1 MKIGICVVS
10 LIFATCINLH
20 AQKVLINDDATIQ
33 ITIDSTGYSESHPQ
47 DIPDETGLFLYSAN
61 GREALRIYGSA
72 RVLALWENKKNFHA
86 YDLTQPTIPTG
97 VDDYYYPHSIAS
109 INMSRLGF
117 DAMISSEKFSDM
129 LIRIELDWKGDSEKL
144 RIRHMF
150 LRTEHWLIGQ
160 SWSSFNNVDYLIQA
174 IDGRFMGG
182 AVGTRPVQIR
192 YYNQTGQWK
201 YQVSAEYNNPK
212 LIQPETLGAESKIR
226 IPGFAGKVGFK
237 TQSFEIMLAGVL
249 RMNSLQFTSD
259 DKGSQS
265 EIGYGGLI
273 AAKLHLNERNRFMMS
288 ASGGTGMGGFMGD
301 FAFVEI
307 DLAYNPGTQR
317 FENMAVY
324 AALLGFEHDWSKN
337 FTSAIGGSI
346 LGSEEKSFF
355 DGGYFVS
362 GSKVIANLFYKPVSR
377 LGHLSVGVEIE
388 YAERRNIST
397 PSNNTIR
404 ASSLLIYNF

>member
-1 MKIGICVVS
+1 MKNIVLIIS
-10 LIFATCINLH
+10 LIFVTCINLL
-20 AQKVLINDDATIQ
+20 AQKVLIHGDSTIQ
-33 ITIDSTGYSESHPQ
+33 ITIDSTGYLESHPL
-47 DIPDETGLFLYSAN
+47 DIPDETGLFIYSAN
-61 GREALRIYGSA
+61 GREALRIYGSL
-72 RVLALWENKKNFHA
+72 RLLAVSENKKNFHP

-97 VDDYYYPHSIAS
+97 DNDYYYPNSTAS

-117 DAMISSEKFSDM
+117 DAMIGSKKLSDM
-129 LIRIELDWKGDSEKL
+129 LIRIELDWKGDTEKF
-144 RIRHMF
+144 RVRHLF
-150 LRTEHWLIGQ
+150 LRSEHWLIGK
-160 SWSSFNNVDYLIQA
+160 SWSSFSNVDYLTQA
-174 IDGRFMGG
+174 IDGRLMGG
-182 AVGTRPVQIR
+182 AVGSRPVQIR
-192 YYNQTGQWK
+192 YYNQSGHWK
-201 YQVSAEYNNPK
+201 YQFSAEYLKPS
-212 LIQPETLGAESKIR
+212 LIQHDTVGAESTTL
-226 IPGFAGKVGFK
+226 IPGFAGKASYK
-237 TQSFEIMLAGVL
+237 TKSIDIMVAGVL

-259 DKGSQS
+259 DKGRQS

-288 ASGGTGMGGFMGD
+288 ASGGTGMGGYMGD

-307 DLAYNPGTQR
+307 DLAYNPGTHR
-317 FENMAVY
+317 FENMIAY

-362 GSKVIANLFYKPVSR
+362 GSKYIANLFYKPVSKS
-377 LGHLSVGVEIE
+377 GHLLVGVEIE

-404 ASSLLIYNF
+404 AGSLLIYNF